1 MTEFR
6 LPTAGSADASMRP
19 LLTVERAAYLASVS
33 EATIRR
39 AIRDSRLASVRIG
52 RSLRIR
58 PEDLEAFLGSSGRPI
73 G

>member
-1 MTEFR
+1 MTDF
-6 LPTAGSADASMRP
+6 PSPAVNAAGASARP

-39 AIRDSRLASVRIG
+39 AIRDGRLASIRIG
-52 RSLRIR
+52 RSVRIS
-58 PEDLEAFLGSSGRPI
+58 PDNLEAFLAPSNRSI